1 MLPAMTDSDQQHP
14 RGEPN
19 PDHWRELV
27 ARLGADI
34 AGPLTAA
41 IERVHALATTG
52 RIDRH
57 NLRVLRDE
65 LEAARQFGIIGQQL
79 ARFGSGRLRQSHER
93 MHLTQTLK
101 GVLAHR
107 AREIRARGIEL
118 TQLLRPI
125 EVIADASLL
134 FGLLT
139 GMLDWALANAHGSIE
154 LRIDVKPSPAQARLT
169 CRFARRPDV
178 MHRGDAP
185 SVSLSAGLD
194 SLTWQLVQQTAWTMG
209 LTVERIDESDQ
220 TTLTLDF
227 PRTVNDQEGVSTTEL
242 DQGFSPSTHAKPLAG
257 HQVLVVASRRDVR
270 AQVVEAL
277 RSTGLIIDV
286 VPSIAEA
293 AQFCHDGLPHAIV
306 YESALGGERF
316 EQLRDDLLAEA
327 PELAFIEIAEE
338 GNDFEISSFTGAHA
352 TRVGRDA
359 IVASLPSALMFE
371 LSKGL

>member
-1 MLPAMTDSDQQHP
+1 MPDTHSTRP
-14 RGEPN
+14 RGEPD

-27 ARLGADI
+27 GRIGADI

-65 LEAARQFGIIGQQL
+65 LEAARQVGIISQQL

-101 GVLAHR
+101 GVLTHR
-107 AREIRARGIEL
+107 AREIRARDIEL
-118 TQLLRPI
+118 TQYLRPI

-139 GMLDWALANAHGSIE
+139 GMLDWALANAHASIE
-154 LRIDVKPSPAQARLT
+154 LRVDMKTAPSQARLT
-169 CRFARRPDV
+169 CRFSPRPDDP
-178 MHRGDAP
+178 RRSEAAP
-185 SVSLSAGLD
+185 SLSAGLD
-194 SLTWQLVQQTAWTMG
+194 SLTWQLVRQTAWTMG
-209 LTVERIDESDQ
+209 LTIERVDESDH

-227 PRTVNDQEGVSTTEL
+227 PRTVNDQVEGVSTTEL
-242 DQGFSPSTHAKPLAG
+242 DQAAAPATQAKPLAG

-270 AQVVEAL
+270 AQVIEAL

-338 GNDFEISSFTGAHA
+338 GTEFEISSFTGAHA

-359 IVASLPSALMFE
+359 IGASLPSALMFE

>member
-1 MLPAMTDSDQQHP
+1 
-14 RGEPN
+14 
-19 PDHWRELV
+19 
-27 ARLGADI
+27 
-34 AGPLTAA
+34 
-41 IERVHALATTG
+41 LATTG

-65 LEAARQFGIIGQQL
+65 LETARQVGMIGQQL

-101 GVLAHR
+101 GVLSHR
-107 AREIRARGIEL
+107 TREVQARGIEL
-118 TQLLRPI
+118 IQFLRPI

-134 FGLLT
+134 FGLLS
-139 GMLDWALANAHGSIE
+139 GMLDWALANALASIE
-154 LRIDVKPSPAQARLT
+154 LRLDMKPWPSQARLT
-169 CRFARRPDV
+169 CRFARRPA
-178 MHRGDAP
+178 DAP
-185 SVSLSAGLD
+185 GIDTKTVSLSAGLD

-209 LTVERIDESDQ
+209 LTIERVDDTGQ

-227 PRTVNDQEGVSTTEL
+227 PRTVNDEVEGVSTTEL
-242 DQGFSPSTHAKPLAG
+242 DQGFAHSSHTKPLAG

-286 VPSIAEA
+286 VPSITEA

-316 EQLRDDLLAEA
+316 EQLRGDLLAEA

-338 GNDFEISSFTGAHA
+338 GSDFEISSFTGAHS

>member
-1 MLPAMTDSDQQHP
+1 MTDIDP
-14 RGEPN
+14 RPPHGEPD
-19 PDHWRELV
+19 PQHWRELV

-34 AGPLTAA
+34 AAPLTAA
-41 IERVHALATTG
+41 IERVHTLATTG

-65 LEAARQFGIIGQQL
+65 LEAARQVGIIGQQL

-93 MHLTQTLK
+93 MHLTQTLE
-101 GVLAHR
+101 GVLSHR
-107 AREIRARGIEL
+107 SREIRARGVEL

-134 FGLLT
+134 FGLLS
-139 GMLDWALANAHGSIE
+139 GMLDWALANAHPSIE
-154 LRIDVKPSPAQARLT
+154 LRIGIKPGSSQARMS
-169 CRFARRPDV
+169 CRFGWRPDGLPR
-178 MHRGDAP
+178 HETASP
-185 SVSLSAGLD
+185 SLSAGLD
-194 SLTWQLVQQTAWTMG
+194 SLTWQLVRQTAWTMG
-209 LTVERIDESDQ
+209 LTIERIDEAQ
-220 TTLTLDF
+220 HTVLTIDF
-227 PRTVNDQEGVSTTEL
+227 PRTVNDEVEGVSTTEL
-242 DQGFSPSTHAKPLAG
+242 DQGFAPSTQSKPLAG
-257 HQVLVVASRRDVR
+257 HHVLVVASRRDVR

-286 VPSIAEA
+286 VPSIADA
-293 AQFCHDGLPHAIV
+293 AQFCNDGLPHAIV

-338 GNDFEISSFTGAHA
+338 GNDFEISTFTGAA
-352 TRVGRDA
+352 STRVGRDA

>member
-1 MLPAMTDSDQQHP
+1 MTDTDRHPQHGDP
-14 RGEPN
+14 D

-27 ARLGADI
+27 GRLGADI
-34 AGPLTAA
+34 AAPLTAA

-65 LEAARQFGIIGQQL
+65 LEAARQIGIMGQQL

-101 GVLAHR
+101 GVLTHR

-118 TQLLRPI
+118 VQYLRPI

-139 GMLDWALANAHGSIE
+139 GMLDWALANAQASVE
-154 LRIDVKPSPAQARLT
+154 LRVDMKPGLSQARLT
-169 CRFARRPDV
+169 CRFARRAA
-178 MHRGDAP
+178 DAVRIETP
-185 SVSLSAGLD
+185 SAWLSVGLD
-194 SLTWQLVQQTAWTMG
+194 SLTWRLVQQTAWTMG
-209 LTVERIDESDQ
+209 LTVERVDESNH
-220 TTLTLDF
+220 TTLMLDF
-227 PRTVNDQEGVSTTEL
+227 PRTVNDQVEGVSTTEL
-242 DQGFSPSTHAKPLAG
+242 YQRIAPSAHAKPLAG

-270 AQVVEAL
+270 AQVIEAL

-293 AQFCHDGLPHAIV
+293 AEFCHDGLPHAIV

-316 EQLRDDLLAEA
+316 DELRDGLLAEA